1 MEIHKSSCDQYSLT
15 DENIHKCARKIL
27 EGEVVIFPTET
38 VYGIGASSMNPVAI
52 KQLYSIKHRPMN
64 NPLIMHVLNW
74 RAAKIYTNTTTSEEN
89 IILELTKQFWPGPL
103 TILTKKSKYVSDIVS
118 GGTDWVSIRCPSN
131 SIARKLLEYSMVP
144 IVAPSANISG
154 KITSTYKDHIQKY
167 FDNAHVSMLVDP
179 EPCTIGIESTILKI
193 DGNNIS
199 IVRPGIITM
208 ANIKSCLCDTTFNKL
223 QYTMCAISEQVEHPG
238 SNISH
243 YSTDKK
249 TMLFNFIDTQFA
261 KEANVDSAITESLG
275 KSIDYYLTQCAC
287 IDFNNKNFHCRDKFG
302 AYVDLSENGSVEEAL
317 FNLYNVLHQL
327 NNTPVAN
334 ILIFDF
340 WSDKD
345 GLYNTMFDR
354 LFRCCNGQKIVI
366 PIS

>member
-1 MEIHKSSCDQYSLT
+1 MDLQKKESIQFSLT
-15 DENIHKCARKIL
+15 DQNIYKCASKIRN
-27 EGEVVIFPTET
+27 GEVVIFPTET
-38 VYGIGASSMNPVAI
+38 VYGMGASSMNKEAI
-52 KQLYSIKHRPMN
+52 KQIYAIKRRPLN

-74 RAAKIYTNTTTSEEN
+74 SAAKIYTSVSSAEED
-89 IILELTKQFWPGPL
+89 IITELTDKFWPGPL
-103 TILTKKSKYVSDIVS
+103 TILVKKSKYVSDIVS
-118 GGTDWVSIRCPSN
+118 GGTDWVSIRCPSG
-131 SIARKLLEYSMVP
+131 SIARKLIEYSMVP

-154 KITSTYKDHIQKY
+154 KITSTYKDHVIRY
-167 FDNAHVSMLVDP
+167 FNDTRVSILIDP
-179 EPCTIGIESTILKI
+179 EPCSIGVESTILKI
-193 DGNNIS
+193 DGTHIS

-208 ANIKSCLCDTTFNKL
+208 EHIKTCLSTEKYSHL
-223 QYTMCAISEQVEHPG
+223 QFEICSISEQVEHPG
-238 SNISH
+238 SEISH

-261 KEANVDSAITESLG
+261 KEAKVDTSITESLS
-275 KSIDYYLTQCAC
+275 KSIDFYLTQSAC

-327 NNTPVAN
+327 NHTEVVN

-340 WSDKD
+340 WSDKE
-345 GLYNTMFDR
+345 GLYKTMFDR
-354 LFRCCNGQKIVI
+354 IFRCCNGNKIVI